1 MCDVLSVRTYRTIIS
16 IVVWDLF
23 PHENI
28 WYKVTKA
35 LLTSFTYDS
44 ISDIYR
50 MGVCVCVCENE

>member
-1 MCDVLSVRTYRTIIS
+1 MCDVLSARTYRTIVS
-16 IVVWDLF
+16 IVVWDPF

-44 ISDIYR
+44 ISYKC
-50 MGVCVCVCENE
+50 MYAGK